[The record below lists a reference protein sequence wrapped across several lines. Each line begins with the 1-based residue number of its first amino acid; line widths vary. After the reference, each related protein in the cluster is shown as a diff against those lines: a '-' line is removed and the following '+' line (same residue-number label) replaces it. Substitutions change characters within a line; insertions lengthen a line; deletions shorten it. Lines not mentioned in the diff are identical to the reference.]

1 MFIYHMDFRD
11 EKKEALINIAMVYSS
26 SFLSLGSAKIIEPHI
41 RATLLRGNIYA
52 VTILRAVL
60 FYIMGSKG
68 AKSRHLHLVTLSS
81 ITFTT

>member
-1 MFIYHMDFRD
+1 M
-11 EKKEALINIAMVYSS
+11 
-26 SFLSLGSAKIIEPHI
+26 GSAKIIEPHI

-68 AKSRHLHLVTLSS
+68 KGGYEKAL
-81 ITFTT
+81 ITKIKAYRKQAGIKQFLIFFLFWGQNPDIYI

>member
-1 MFIYHMDFRD
+1 MFIDHMDFRD
-11 EKKEALINIAMVYSS
+11 EKKEALINIAMVYSRL
-26 SFLSLGSAKIIEPHI
+26 FLSLGSAKIIEPHI

-68 AKSRHLHLVTLSS
+68 V
-81 ITFTT
+81 